1 MLMMGK
7 LYTALRD
14 ANVAEDK
21 ATAAA
26 EEVASF
32 ENRLAKV
39 NSDLLVLKWMAGFN
53 LAMTVAIATKIFLH

>member
-1 MLMMGK
+1 MMGK